1 MEIDVELGEIY
12 MSVIFIFIDGVGLGE
27 ESSENPFYTDR
38 YKSFEILT
46 NGLFNLNAI
55 SKVENGRLF
64 KPIDANLGVEG
75 LPQSGTGQ
83 TTLFTGR
90 NAAKEIGKH
99 FGPFPHTGIK
109 PFLKKESVFHAALE
123 KDKKPYFLNAYPPVF
138 FEHAKKRNRWSC
150 TTLMTKSSG
159 LKLNSTEDV
168 LNETALTAEIIQ
180 NAWRDKL
187 GIDIP
192 KITPTDAAKRL
203 LDVVP
208 EYDLLLYEYYLTD
221 KAGHSQKN
229 EDAQRVLKPLDEFLL
244 HIINNMKSSDT
255 LVITSDHGNLEDLS
269 TKTHTRNK
277 VPLFVLGSNVHQF
290 ENVES
295 LTDVKDGIMNAIIQ

>member
-1 MEIDVELGEIY
+1 
-12 MSVIFIFIDGVGLGE
+12 MSVIFIFIDGVGLGK
-27 ESSENPFYTDR
+27 ESPENPFFNNR
-38 YKSFEILT
+38 YESFEILT
-46 NGLFNLNAI
+46 NGSFNSRAEPKLE
-55 SKVENGRLF
+55 KDLLF
-64 KPIDANLGVEG
+64 KPIDANLGIEG

-109 PFLKKESVFHAALE
+109 RFLKKESVFHAVLE
-123 KDKKPYFLNAYPPVF
+123 RDKRPYFLNAYPPIF

-159 LKLNSTEDV
+159 IKLNTIEDV
-168 LNETALTAEIIQ
+168 LNETALTAEIVQ
-180 NAWRDKL
+180 NVWREKL

-203 LDVVP
+203 LNVVP
-208 EYDLLLYEYYLTD
+208 EHDLILYEYYLTD

-244 HIINNMKSSDT
+244 YIINKMKSSDT

-277 VPLFVLGSNVHQF
+277 VPLFVLGNHVHQF
-290 ENVES
+290 EKTES
-295 LTDVKDGIMNAIIQ
+295 LVDVKDGIISFI